1 MKERLKFY
9 YQKFQGLPLF
19 SQFLMALA
27 VCIFLVFFSDLAL
40 NAFVFKKFQET
51 GLVPR
56 LSSQPLPSISPR
68 PTATVSPFPLVSPPG
83 SPFSSPKKEAGEEQ
97 EELGRLIKEFESLHI
112 NKNSLVLTLF
122 TPPASEEEKEEYN
135 FWLGADAAGP
145 RLYSSVRTAY
155 KVFDYKIVSYTKE
168 SGFQYVIRVDEQRAG
183 YSNVTGTYGPVVW
196 HNFVFRVIKQ
206 GSLWLIDKY
215 DFWAADLK
223 EFKKYGGFG

>member
-1 MKERLKFY
+1 MKEKFEFY
-9 YQKFQGLPLF
+9 HRRFKALPPF
-19 SQFLMALA
+19 SQFLLFFALC
-27 VCIFLVFFSDLAL
+27 VFLVFFSDLAL
-40 NAFVFKKFQET
+40 NTFVFKKSQET
-51 GLVPR
+51 GFIPR
-56 LSSQPLPSISPR
+56 LSPQPLPTISPR
-68 PTATVSPFPLVSPPG
+68 PTATVSPFPLVSPSG
-83 SPFSSPKKEAGEEQ
+83 SPFSSPKKEASEEQ

-112 NKNSLVLTLF
+112 NKNPLVLTLF

-145 RLYSSVRTAY
+145 RLYSNVRTAY
-155 KVFDYKIVSYTKE
+155 KVFDYKRVSYTKE

-183 YSNVTGTYGPVVW
+183 YSNVTGAYGPVVW

-206 GSLWLIDKY
+206 GNLWLIDKY